1 MASYQLIFPE
11 YLDGYEHETES
22 KGYLVDVKVVIG
34 DATLELAVYDPVR
47 LAQEVGDEV
56 RSAGYF
62 AVARLLVV
70 PKVTRE
76 EVSKAVQEMSTT
88 GFQELA

>member
-1 MASYQLIFPE
+1 MASYRLIFPE

-22 KGYLVDVKVVIG
+22 KGYLVDVKVVTG
-34 DATLELAVYDPVR
+34 DTTLELTVYNPAR
-47 LAQEVGDEV
+47 LVQELGDEM

-70 PKVTRE
+70 PKVTRD
-76 EVSKAVQEMSTT
+76 EVSKAVEEMSVS
-88 GFQELA
+88 GFQELI